1 MRMQRGFGS
10 LFPLILLLTTAA
22 APISSASPVTRDG
35 TPTTPPPADLL
46 AKTDAMKSACRA
58 WIPQIPVQPLTPTP
72 ALGGTL
78 AARQQF
84 DTCEMV
90 LHTEKASRMFM
101 VLTLGS
107 VWGGIM
113 TLIVLFFAVRLVA
126 RALHRLNA
134 GWFAPLRSE
143 WSTRRDKY

>member
-1 MRMQRGFGS
+1 MRMQRGFRS
-10 LFPLILLLTTAA
+10 LCPLVLLLATAA
-22 APISSASPVTRDG
+22 APSSPVSPVTRDG

-58 WIPQIPVQPLTPTP
+58 WIPPIPVQPLTPTP

-90 LHTEKASRMFM
+90 LHTEKAGRMFIF
-101 VLTLGS
+101 LTFGS

-113 TLIVLFFAVRLVA
+113 TLIVFLVVLRMA
-126 RALHRLNA
+126 GRGLSRKFRRA
-134 GWFAPLRSE
+134 
-143 WSTRRDKY
+143 

>member
-10 LFPLILLLTTAA
+10 LFPLILLLATAA
-22 APISSASPVTRDG
+22 APISPASPVTRDG

-113 TLIVLFFAVRLVA
+113 TLIVLLIVSQMVGRKLSRKFR
-126 RALHRLNA
+126 RAC
-134 GWFAPLRSE
+134 
-143 WSTRRDKY
+143 